1 MHANLCFIQSYKNV
15 NGIQVAVDGHQE
27 GIARACCDCQNGTV
41 MRGQY
46 SFVPLESNE
55 SGDEQV
61 IDPKVRYTIT
71 WKADETGFNSVV
83 STARDTTEYKP
94 DEEPPYYVVENGPN
108 ANGDFNFA

>member
-41 MRGQY
+41 MRGRY
-46 SFVPLESNE
+46 SFLPLESNE

-61 IDPKVRYTIT
+61 IHPGVTYMIT
-71 WKADETGFNSVV
+71 WTADETGFNAFVDE
-83 STARDTTEYKP
+83 TIEYISPKS

-108 ANGDFNFA
+108 PNGDFDFA